1 MEFTNYAHGTAPYV
15 IGDDSKEVIGSFKKA
30 WSDLDCW
37 FAINQMKSNSN
48 KCHLIASCD
57 NEMSICVNTY
67 NLTNNQCEK
76 LL

>member
-15 IGDDSKEVIGSFKKA
+15 IGDGSKEVIGSFKKA
-30 WSDLDCW
+30 WSDLVCW

-57 NEMSICVNTY
+57 NEMSIGVNTY
-67 NLTNNQCEK
+67 NPTNNQCEK